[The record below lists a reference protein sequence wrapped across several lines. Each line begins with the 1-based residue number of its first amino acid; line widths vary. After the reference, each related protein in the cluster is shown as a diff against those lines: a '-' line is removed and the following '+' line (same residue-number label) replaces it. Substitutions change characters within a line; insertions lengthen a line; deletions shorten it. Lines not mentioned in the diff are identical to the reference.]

1 MGKDDIAV
9 LDGGFAKWQAEG
21 REIEDMDPI
30 VRDRHMTVRR
40 QNHRVRDVTQV
51 SAASKLKNTEV
62 IDARSPSRFAG
73 EEPEPREG
81 LRAGHIPGSKNVHY
95 RSLLTD
101 DGTLKDNDALRA
113 VFEAAGVDLAKP
125 AITTCGSG
133 VTAAILSLAMER
145 IGKSDHSLYDG
156 SWAEWGAF
164 PTLPVATGPAE
175 ESETERFETLK
186 AQPAD
191 KILALVQAYREDPR
205 DTKIDLGVGVYK
217 DADGNTP
224 IMRAIKAA
232 EKQLWEDEQTKAYT
246 GLAGDPGFAD
256 VMVPLVLGDSV
267 ARDKV
272 AAAATPGGT
281 GAVRQAFD
289 MAKMA
294 NPNLR
299 VFVSNPTWPNHLSI
313 LKHMGIETVAYR
325 YFDNETGGV
334 DFDGMMAD
342 LAQVG
347 KGDIVLVHG
356 CCHNPTGANLNATE
370 WQALIELLN
379 RTGATPMVDLA
390 YQGFGDGLDAD
401 AAAVRMVASSVP
413 ECLIAASCSK
423 NFGIYRERTGLLM
436 AVAQDGGAKKLNQG
450 TLNYLNRQNF
460 SFPPDH
466 GARLVTYV
474 LGDDA
479 LRAEWQA
486 ELEEMRTGMLS
497 LREQLAGELQRLSGS
512 DRFGFLAQHRGM
524 FSRLGASPEQV
535 ETLRRDHG
543 VYMVGDSRMNIAGL
557 NAQTVPILAEAIVK
571 SGV

>member
-1 MGKDDIAV
+1 
-9 LDGGFAKWQAEG
+9 
-21 REIEDMDPI
+21 
-30 VRDRHMTVRR
+30 
-40 QNHRVRDVTQV
+40 
-51 SAASKLKNTEV
+51 
-62 IDARSPSRFAG
+62 
-73 EEPEPREG
+73 
-81 LRAGHIPGSKNVHY
+81 
-95 RSLLTD
+95 
-101 DGTLKDNDALRA
+101 
-113 VFEAAGVDLAKP
+113 
-125 AITTCGSG
+125 
-133 VTAAILSLAMER
+133 
-145 IGKSDHSLYDG
+145 
-156 SWAEWGAF
+156 
-164 PTLPVATGPAE
+164 
-175 ESETERFETLK
+175 
-186 AQPAD
+186 
-191 KILALVQAYREDPR
+191 
-205 DTKIDLGVGVYK
+205 
-217 DADGNTP
+217 
-224 IMRAIKAA
+224 
-232 EKQLWEDEQTKAYT
+232 
-246 GLAGDPGFAD
+246 
-256 VMVPLVLGDSV
+256 
-267 ARDKV
+267 
-272 AAAATPGGT
+272 
-281 GAVRQAFD
+281 
-289 MAKMA
+289 
-294 NPNLR
+294 
-299 VFVSNPTWPNHLSI
+299 
-313 LKHMGIETVAYR
+313 
-325 YFDNETGGV
+325 
-334 DFDGMMAD
+334 
-342 LAQVG
+342 
-347 KGDIVLVHG
+347 VHG

-379 RTGATPMVDLA
+379 QTGATPMVDLA

-474 LGDDA
+474 LSDDA

-557 NAQTVPILAEAIVK
+557 NAKTVPILAEAIVK